1 MLAALVRATM
11 RRGRVPMNTSLIVAT
26 IAAGIVAAWFFGGVA
41 TAADQTNLV
50 PNTGI
55 NGPVLTFDWPA
66 IEIGVGSYE
75 EGPTGVTVVRFP
87 KRASVAVDVRG
98 GGPGTVN
105 TDLLRLGYS
114 RPFTDAIV
122 FSGGSAH
129 GEETITAVATGLKDD
144 GIRSGDFYEVAIV
157 PGAIIYDFGGRRFNE
172 IYPDKRLAQAAL
184 RALRPGVF
192 PQGAQGAGRMAMQG
206 SYFGCNAHS
215 GQGGAFR
222 QIGATKIAAFAV
234 VNAAG
239 AVTDRDGRLVACN
252 KAKSW
257 GSLTA
262 TSELLRNLPQS
273 LQPDWKLA
281 AESAPDAGGT
291 KNTTISLIVTNQ
303 KLDYASLQ
311 RLAIQVHTSMARGI
325 QPFST
330 ENDGDTLYAASTQE
344 VDDNELSALNLTTIA
359 GETMW
364 DAVLASVPND
374 AVSVRPSEKPATVSA
389 DQLAAYAG
397 TYEIGAMP
405 VGGFSGLG
413 ADVRV
418 EDGQF
423 KVAPI
428 EGLSAARAG
437 ILAGDVVTHLNG
449 APLKGSSLNGVVGR
463 MRGPPGSKAML
474 TIIRNGQ
481 AQPIEITVVRE
492 KLSLRALLR
501 VKAEGGGLSVEA
513 VGGRSVFD
521 FERGKPASIIPSSN
535 AEFYVDGRSSTRI
548 VFTTDPTGKVSGA
561 VLNPGRWEQRGVKI
575 D

>member
-1 MLAALVRATM
+1 MPINASWMAARMA
-11 RRGRVPMNTSLIVAT
+11 
-26 IAAGIVAAWFFGGVA
+26 AAGIVAAGFFGSVA
-41 TAADQTNLV
+41 SAADQANLV
-50 PNTGI
+50 PTTGI

-75 EGPTGVTVVRFP
+75 EGPTGVTVIRFP
-87 KRASVAVDVRG
+87 KRASVTVDVRG
-98 GGPGTVN
+98 GAPGTVN
-105 TDLLRLGYS
+105 TDLLRLGYG

-122 FSGGSAH
+122 FSGGSAY

-144 GIRSGDFYEVAIV
+144 GVSSGDFSEVAIV

-184 RALRPGVF
+184 HALRPGVF

-206 SYFGCNAHS
+206 SYFGCDAHS

-222 QIGATKIAAFAV
+222 QIGATKIAAFTV

-257 GSLTA
+257 GNLAT

-273 LQPDWKLA
+273 LAPDWKA
-281 AESAPDAGGT
+281 ADPAPDAGGT

-303 KLDYASLQ
+303 KLDPASLQ
-311 RLAIQVHTSMARGI
+311 RLAIQVHTSMARAI

-330 ENDGDTLYAASTQE
+330 QNDGDTLYAASTQE
-344 VDDNELSALNLTTIA
+344 VDNNELSAINLATIA

-364 DAVLASVPND
+364 DAVLASVPDNAASARPSQQPA
-374 AVSVRPSEKPATVSA
+374 AVSVE
-389 DQLAAYAG
+389 QLPAYAG
-397 TYEIGAMP
+397 TYEFGAMP
-405 VGGFSGLG
+405 SGAFSGLG
-413 ADVRV
+413 LDVRL

-423 KVAPI
+423 KVTPI
-428 EGLSAARAG
+428 EGLPAARAG
-437 ILAGDVVTHLNG
+437 ILAGDVVTQLNG
-449 APLKGSSLNGVVGR
+449 AALKGSSLNSVVGKL
-463 MRGPPGSKAML
+463 RGPPGSKAVL
-474 TIIRNGQ
+474 TIARNGQ
-481 AQPIEITVVRE
+481 DQPIDITVVRE

-501 VKAEGGGLSVEA
+501 VKVEGGGLSVEA
-513 VGGRSVFD
+513 IGGRRVFD
-521 FERGKPASIIPSSN
+521 FEGSKPATLIPLPN
-535 AEFYVDGRSSTRI
+535 TEFYVDGRFATRI
-548 VFTTDPTGKVSGA
+548 VFIKDPAGKVTGA
-561 VLNPGRWEQRGVKI
+561 ILNPGRWEQGGVKI